1 MISKPS
7 FRCIIA
13 TLIAGHLC
21 TNLTAQEI
29 PIDILTR
36 VNAVD
41 YIFEGRVIK
50 STPYSTSNGRFVH
63 TSNTIQVLKVLKGD
77 ISCGTIEL
85 ITDGGKT
92 DDLWVDPSHSLDLNE
107 GCAGIFLA
115 KGTDKELSPVD
126 FYPESNYQKI
136 EATFEDQSFI
146 KYWYDGVDWRASDM
160 WQYFGDVE
168 LARQLAEQVVG
179 FNFVDCATPLA
190 PQPWDVPATV
200 NTDQQR
206 TALRTDMDMIRQRMA
221 EVAAKRMEM
230 ELEGRGSAMGE
241 VSYAMTN
248 IEVTGTDP
256 MYLEFDITMHDD
268 MGDKY
273 LYWAGPRIVYDTLV
287 FGSSIG
293 QTTNIDVINAGLIA
307 DPNCY
312 GFSYPL
318 DLEANSFVAF
328 AYPAFQSQCLA
339 VVPTTP
345 VQIFHIRM
353 RVLDCIPSTLTMA
366 DAPISEG
373 PSAVLYYSG
382 WSETAEQG
390 DVFDYASAD
399 LGQVEE
405 LEGCGPMIT
414 SFNPTTVAGGIL
426 QVLEIHGHGFGDTR
440 GAGTVFFKN
449 ADTGGSSEVACD
461 ASDFLIGGW
470 SDDLIYLYVPSAD
483 TALVGSLTTPYATAG
498 TGTFRVVTDGGIS
511 IPSPEPLTIVH
522 SVSSYPG
529 LYPKPPARLGPWSVF
544 EGRYLFHIDS
554 LVAAYEDGAMIP
566 VIRKAL
572 REWTCLTGVDWAI
585 AEDSLYQA
593 LPVAE
598 RDSVCVI
605 NFGSL
610 APGVVAQAQPYPV
623 ICDGK
628 YYYLESDLTL
638 NSDPGFMWFMD
649 TVPTN
654 PIPDGHTDLYF
665 VLLHELGHA
674 HGLEHVLDTNAILYF
689 EDNSDGPFRKIQ
701 LYGDFAAHTG
711 GNWVMDASFSGPPSS
726 GCTFPSAVSITSAP
740 LCDGFFSIMEVGQ
753 NTDLRIQPNPF
764 NRSFDILSLEKN
776 ILTVEVFNSIGALV
790 YQAEEV
796 HAMNRSVDLGFVND
810 GFFSVLVSFDNG
822 TSVVVRIVKAG

>member
-1 MISKPS
+1 MTIKPF
-7 FRCIIA
+7 FRGIIT
-13 TLIAGHLC
+13 TLIVGQLC
-21 TNLTAQEI
+21 VNLIAQEI

-63 TSNTIQVLKVLKGD
+63 TSNTIQILKVLKGN
-77 ISCGTIEL
+77 ITCGTIEL
-85 ITDGGKT
+85 ITDGGKV
-92 DDLWVDPSHSLDLNE
+92 DDLWVEPSHSLDLHE

-126 FYPESNYQKI
+126 FYAESNYQKI

-179 FNFVDCATPLA
+179 FNFVDCASPLA
-190 PQPWDVPATV
+190 PQPWDIPVTANTGQRRPA
-200 NTDQQR
+200 Q
-206 TALRTDMDMIRQRMA
+206 RTDMDIIRQRMA
-221 EVAAKRMEM
+221 EVAAKRMQM
-230 ELEGRGSAMGE
+230 QLEARGSAMGE

-307 DPNCY
+307 DLNCY

-339 VVPTTP
+339 LVPTTP

-366 DAPISEG
+366 DAPILEG

-399 LGQVEE
+399 LGQTEE

-414 SFNPTTVAGGIL
+414 SFTPTTVAGGI
-426 QVLEIHGHGFGDTR
+426 QQILEIHGHGFGETR
-440 GAGTVFFKN
+440 GSGTVFFKN
-449 ADTGGSSEVACD
+449 ASDGGASEVPCD
-461 ASDFLIGGW
+461 ANDFLSEAGW
-470 SDDLIYLYVPSAD
+470 SDELIRLYMPSSD
-483 TALVGSLTTPYATAG
+483 TSFVDTIATPNSPAGSGP
-498 TGTFRVVTDGGIS
+498 FRVVTDDGLS
-511 IPSPEPLTIVH
+511 IPSPSPITVSY
-522 SVSSYPG
+522 SVTSDPSY
-529 LYPKPPARLGPWSVF
+529 YPKRPIYLGPLEPF
-544 EGRYLFHIDS
+544 GGTYTFHLDS
-554 LVAAYEDGAMIP
+554 LVANFEGGSLIP
-566 VIRKAL
+566 VIKKAL
-572 REWTCLTGVDWAI
+572 REWTCLTGVNWTL
-585 AEDSLYQA
+585 AEGPDYPTLPEAEYDSLCVIRFGP
-593 LPVAE
+593 LPATQLAVTRNIRFGCSERSYVAE
-598 RDSVCVI
+598 SDIVI
-605 NFGSL
+605 NENSEILWFIDTIPEN
-610 APGVVAQAQPYPV
+610 AVPV
-623 ICDGK
+623 G
-628 YYYLESDLTL
+628 YR
-638 NSDPGFMWFMD
+638 
-649 TVPTN
+649 
-654 PIPDGHTDLYF
+654 DLYQT
-665 VLLHELGHA
+665 LLHELGHA
-674 HGLEHVLDTNAILYF
+674 HSMQHVIEPERIMYFADTPSDLPRNIELFADGGLF
-689 EDNSDGPFRKIQ
+689 E
-701 LYGDFAAHTG
+701 G
-711 GNWVMDASFSGPPSS
+711 GNWVMDESFIHPPPI
-726 GCTFPSAVSITSAP
+726 GCGVTSISSITSP
-740 LCDGFFSIMEVGQ
+740 YCSGFYNIDEIAIGSPI
-753 NTDLRIQPNPF
+753 LI
-764 NRSFDILSLEKN
+764 RSHLKN
-776 ILTVEVFNSIGALV
+776 S
-790 YQAEEV
+790 
-796 HAMNRSVDLGFVND
+796 
-810 GFFSVLVSFDNG
+810 
-822 TSVVVRIVKAG
+822 